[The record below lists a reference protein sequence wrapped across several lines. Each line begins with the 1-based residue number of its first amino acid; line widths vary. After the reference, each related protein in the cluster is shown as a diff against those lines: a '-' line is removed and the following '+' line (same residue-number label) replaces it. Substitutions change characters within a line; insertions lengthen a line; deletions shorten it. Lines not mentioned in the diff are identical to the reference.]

1 MKLDTR
7 HLIVVTVLLFAVT
20 LAERANGEAIPDLII
35 RNVHIIGTGSQT
47 EHTLAN
53 LQIADNKIRLVSKDT
68 IPAKDDIKVLDAE
81 NGYLLGKLGV
91 GSVPK
96 FMILSDDPTADLNVL
111 LDTKQ
116 FLLFAVDDGE
126 LVVNKL
132 QQVRVE
138 PDSPSTGPGRPSWLS
153 YQPPPFAIPTSIEA
167 SRKWNAFQTKY
178 VNGLFYSALALDRQW
193 INQDTASQLQFGDLS
208 DIERGTIRAWRFGFA
223 GRVNFDN
230 PWVYN
235 VNFTWNPFDRGFD
248 EEVNNLQFM
257 DYAVSIPA
265 GKNVNVSI
273 GNQKEPINMER
284 TMSMLDLAAH
294 ERSATADAMLP
305 SRNFGVV
312 VNGTAANQRV
322 SWAGG
327 LFNNGLVESGSFDEN
342 ATQAVGRVTWLP
354 YRSEDQ
360 SNLLHVGL
368 GVRYSDTKE
377 GLRYS
382 SRPEM
387 GNAPKFVDTG
397 FFDADSSTLYNLE
410 AGWLTGPYWLLA
422 EYTDNH
428 VDAPDVGNP
437 RFKGY
442 HLSGTWSLSGEMR
455 SYRKP
460 SGAFAGL
467 PVAQNVNQGG
477 WGAWEVGLRYSSLD
491 LTDGDIDGGE
501 MDVLT
506 AQLAWWATKNML
518 VSLNYRRTWTDT
530 GVLDGEMDAM
540 TMRVVL
546 FLQ

>member
-1 MKLDTR
+1 
-7 HLIVVTVLLFAVT
+7 
-20 LAERANGEAIPDLII
+20 
-35 RNVHIIGTGSQT
+35 
-47 EHTLAN
+47 
-53 LQIADNKIRLVSKDT
+53 
-68 IPAKDDIKVLDAE
+68 
-81 NGYLLGKLGV
+81 
-91 GSVPK
+91 
-96 FMILSDDPTADLNVL
+96 
-111 LDTKQ
+111 
-116 FLLFAVDDGE
+116 

-138 PDSPSTGPGRPSWLS
+138 PDSPSTRPGRPSWLA

-455 SYRKP
+455 AYRKP

-491 LTDGDIDGGE
+491 LTDGEIDGGE